1 MNAPGPAL
9 SAPLSRRE
17 FFQAGAAT
25 ALIGAAVPAAG
36 APDTVRRNV
45 IAEEN
50 AREGSRDWQL
60 TRVKVDR
67 EGFRS
72 PAVEGYCS
80 RQSVRAGDRID
91 FMLSAN
97 PPRKV
102 RLEIFRTGYYGGRG
116 ARKMTEIGPLTVGTQ
131 PTPKPG
137 EKNLHECRWPAAAS
151 LVIPEDWV
159 SGVYLGR
166 LTTIPEAADEPYWQS
181 HVVFIVRDERPA
193 DILFQCS
200 DNTWQAYNRWPNNFS
215 VYTHPKGNQGPWADV
230 SFDRPYGREA
240 QWSGVV
246 NDPRTVGSGE

>member
-1 MNAPGPAL
+1 MNHPGPAP

-17 FFQAGAAT
+17 FFQAGAAS
-25 ALIGAAVPAAG
+25 ALVGAAVPAAG
-36 APDTVRRNV
+36 AATGTRRGI

-80 RQSVRAGDRID
+80 RQSVRVGDTIE

-116 ARKMTEIGPLTVGTQ
+116 ARKMTELGPLTVGTQ
-131 PTPKPG
+131 PTPKPA

-151 LVIPEDWV
+151 LVIPGDWV
-159 SGVYLGR
+159 SGVYLGLAR
-166 LTTIPEAADEPYWQS
+166 YLKAEVTLIRVIALALLFVTGGSAALVYAVFAALLPFTEIDPSCPPPGKIPAKLRVWIESIRQRISRAVQ
-181 HVVFIVRDERPA
+181 
-193 DILFQCS
+193 
-200 DNTWQAYNRWPNNFS
+200 
-215 VYTHPKGNQGPWADV
+215 
-230 SFDRPYGREA
+230 
-240 QWSGVV
+240 
-246 NDPRTVGSGE
+246 